1 MPENTDKAIDQDQF
15 FMQLAI
21 DRAGMAGQRN
31 EVPVGAV
38 IVDRSGNMLAVAGN
52 SCIGDN
58 DPAAHAEM
66 LVLRAAGRK
75 LNNYRLGGT
84 TLYVTVEPCP
94 MCAAALVHARVKR
107 LVFGAYDPKGGGIT
121 SRYAIGTDGR
131 MNHTLEWQGGVLQQ
145 SCSQLMVDFFR
156 QRRTKT

>member
-1 MPENTDKAIDQDQF
+1 MPENIDKAIDQDRF

-21 DRAGMAGQRN
+21 EQAVMAGQRN
-31 EVPVGAV
+31 EVPIGAV
-38 IVDRSGNMLAVAGN
+38 IVDRSGNMLAAAGN
-52 SCIGDN
+52 SCISDN

-66 LVLRAAGRK
+66 LVLRTAGRK

-107 LVFGAYDPKGGGIT
+107 LVFGAYDPKGGGI
-121 SRYAIGTDGR
+121 SSQYAIGSDGKL
-131 MNHTLEWQGGVLQQ
+131 NHTLEWQGGILQRP
-145 SCSQLMVDFFR
+145 CAELMVDFFR
-156 QRRTKT
+156 QRRKK